1 MRVVVVHFLIWGG
14 GRGGGGVFF
23 CISLSLRL
31 PLSLRSRDA
40 TISLRLYGA
49 EIIWNRDSCAQTFAT
64 CRYGCKVAARS
75 NSTRPSAK
83 EFSRTSEGFPSALR
97 ARRPP
102 NLTQLRAEFL
112 TSSGGVGRTDERTAR
127 MYEAGHDDMYD
138 GGRASARFEMPHPGG
153 RGPFLDRFWTGFGRP
168 VTIFFL

>member
-1 MRVVVVHFLIWGG
+1 MRVVVFWWWWWWWSSIRRLRGSLFFNSLRSRSPVRVVVSWWCIFLIWGG
-14 GRGGGGVFF
+14 GGGGGVYF

-64 CRYGCKVAARS
+64 CRYGCKVAALS

-112 TSSGGVGRTDERTAR
+112 TGSDGVGRTDERTAR
-127 MYEAGHDDMYD
+127 MYEAGHDDM
-138 GGRASARFEMPHPGG
+138 
-153 RGPFLDRFWTGFGRP
+153 
-168 VTIFFL
+168 